1 LQLVNADRK
10 VLLFHVDEDASA
22 DPIKS
27 LLINLIYSKSMLS
40 SPSHRITANPANV
53 SEEAL
58 FDRRWIIAAV
68 YSLLVIVALYPVFAV
83 DIPPLVDYPNHLAR
97 IFLLA
102 NLEQSLT
109 LQQNYVSNW
118 DIRPNMAMDLILPP
132 MAKIV
137 PIYDLGRAFVALTLL
152 LNVSAV
158 VVLRRVAV
166 GHVGYWPVLAML
178 VLYNHALFWGFLSYL
193 FTTGLAL
200 IAFAGWL
207 ALQQRSIA
215 FRLVFFA
222 GTAVALFV
230 SHIFGL
236 LIYGL
241 LVVGHEIWRT
251 HRSNWSLSWIIREWP
266 VSGAQFILPA
276 ALFLRWAMLDDA
288 VGDAVNKYGTWR
300 DKLNALFSPV
310 NIGLPLIDTLTAVFL
325 VCVLVWCL
333 RSKHIGIAPALKI
346 PVILLTAVTVMM
358 PNYLSGV
365 WGTDFRL
372 PAILVCVLLASVA
385 PSPGAAKQVQVIVV
399 LGAALLIGRSYF
411 IADHWKALDDQFAEF
426 RIASAAITSGAA
438 ILEVQDPRDKPD
450 TPGRIVLPAYWHL
463 GALAVIDRAVFF
475 PTLFT
480 GHTSINASPDREA
493 INTPVGTPVTRDVF
507 LNAVNDDNSPY
518 PLGHRLSR
526 YFRLYFIG
534 WQKTYDYVLSVRF
547 DNASPL
553 PSDALERV
561 HAGSY
566 FDIYRVKRPRP

>member
-1 LQLVNADRK
+1 
-10 VLLFHVDEDASA
+10 
-22 DPIKS
+22 
-27 LLINLIYSKSMLS
+27 MLS
-40 SPSHRITANPANV
+40 SPSHGIAVNPANA
-53 SEEAL
+53 SKQAL
-58 FDRRWIIAAV
+58 FDRPWVPAAV

-102 NLEQSLT
+102 NLEHSPA

-118 DIRPNMAMDLILPP
+118 DFRPNMAMDIVLPP
-132 MAKIV
+132 LAKIF

-152 LNVSAV
+152 LNVGAV
-158 VVLRRVAV
+158 AVLRRVAV
-166 GHVGYWPVLAML
+166 GRVGYWPILAML

-200 IAFAGWL
+200 LAFAGWL
-207 ALQQRSIA
+207 VFQQRSIV
-215 FRLVFFA
+215 FRLGFF
-222 GTAVALFV
+222 TAAAFALFV

-241 LVVGHEIWRT
+241 LVAGHEIWRT
-251 HRSNWSLSWIIREWP
+251 HRNNWSLSWIVWEWP

-276 ALFLRWAMLDDA
+276 ALFLRWVMLDDA
-288 VGDAVNKYGTWR
+288 VGDAVNRYGTWR

-310 NIGLPLIDTLTAVFL
+310 NIGLPLIDALTAVFL

-333 RSKHIGIAPALKI
+333 RSKHIGIAPALKV
-346 PVILLTAVTVMM
+346 PVILLTTVTVMM

-372 PAILVCVLLASVA
+372 PAILICVLLASVA
-385 PSPGAAKQVQVIVV
+385 PSSGAAKQVRVIVV

-411 IADHWKALDDQFAEF
+411 ITDHWKALDKQFSEF
-426 RIASAAITSGAA
+426 RTASVAIANGAA

-463 GALAVIDRAVFF
+463 GALAVIDRAAFF

-480 GHTSINASPDREA
+480 GHTSIDASLDREA

-507 LNAVNDDNSPY
+507 LNAADADNSPY

-526 YFRLYFIG
+526 YFRLYFVG

-561 HAGSY
+561 HVGSY